1 MFVEAKI
8 ICNAFLR
15 FITMLFF
22 IAGYAYTAAQNNFY
36 FGDSAYHQKVA
47 RSKMDN
53 KHKRDSLLNLAA
65 AMPQDSN
72 KVLVLLSISD
82 LQADDSATGSIA
94 YALQAKELSQKLHYK
109 PGIARALGCMGTVYQ
124 RKKDYNTAID
134 FFLKAIEEGEKYE
147 HFSLKDNLYPLLLN
161 LYFYLGDYPG
171 AMKASAKGLAAAE
184 KINDK
189 KEIALFYNLLGY
201 INCKQG
207 NLDESKKYY
216 DQYLQLARVLN
227 DSLMQGHAYSEAA
240 EVFVNEKK
248 ILQAMDY
255 LFSSQKIY
263 QSLIEKYTGKEN
275 DLFNYANFAAVR
287 LVKVNYQLGKV
298 YKIAGRL
305 DSALFY
311 SLPSVESS
319 KYGISN
325 NYDVA
330 SYYINAGDIYRLLGN
345 HTKAIELLRAG
356 LYISVDIQH
365 KENERDAC
373 EALALIYREQKK
385 YDSAFIF
392 YSRFTD
398 LKDSIVNNE
407 TRMKIAE
414 VQGQYDVAKKD
425 KEISRQQQ
433 IRNILIGCFAFL
445 LVSLAFLY
453 NRYRLRQK
461 NKYQQS
467 INRQQNELFNAIVT
481 TQDQERKRIAQDLH
495 DGLGSVLSAA
505 KLKLSA
511 LEESNELL
519 PPGLKEKYQTTLLL
533 LDEAAA
539 ELRNVS
545 HNIMPATLSKLGLV
559 AALKNLIDHISSHS
573 GLQISFSAHGFTN
586 RLNEV
591 VEMSIY
597 RVVLELIN
605 NIVKH
610 AAAQKVTLQMIQYPD
625 YINITVE
632 DDGKGF
638 NYEAALDQKKG
649 IGLGNILSR
658 VEYLKGKIEVDS
670 AGKGT
675 TTIIDIPI

>member
-1 MFVEAKI
+1 ML
-8 ICNAFLR
+8 FLR

-22 IAGYAYTAAQNNFY
+22 IAGYADTAAQNNFF

-124 RKKDYNTAID
+124 RKKEYNTAID
-134 FFLKAIEEGEKYE
+134 FFLQAIEEGEKYE
-147 HFSLKDNLYPLLLN
+147 HFSLKDNLYPSLLN

-189 KEIALFYNLLGY
+189 KEIALYYNLLGY

-240 EVFVNEKK
+240 EVFVNEKNF
-248 ILQAMDY
+248 LQAKEY

-298 YKIAGRL
+298 YKIAGKL

-345 HTKAIELLRAG
+345 YTKAIELLRAG

-467 INRQQNELFNAIVT
+467 INQQQNELFNAIVT

-519 PPGLKEKYQTTLLL
+519 PPGMKEKYQTTLLL

-559 AALKNLIDHISSHS
+559 AALKNLIDNISSHS
-573 GLQISFSAHGFTN
+573 GLQINFSAHGFTN

-610 AAAQKVTLQMIQYPD
+610 AAAKKVTLQMIHYPD

-638 NYEAALDQKKG
+638 KYEQAAEQKKG

-658 VEYLKGKIEVDS
+658 VEYLKGKIEIDS
-670 AGKGT
+670 ATGRGT